1 MFSLLNRIAI
11 VTGAGSK
18 RGIGRAIA
26 LGLARQGADIIV
38 CDINLDGAKKIA
50 KEIEKEGRKALA
62 LGCNV
67 ISEEDIKKVIEIAL
81 REFKKVDILVNNA
94 GITQPVKV
102 FDITKEDWDR
112 IMNVNLRGTFLFSKA
127 VLPVMMDKN
136 YGRIINISSVSAK
149 NGGGVFGGAHYCA
162 SKAGILA
169 FTKVLAKEVSPLGIT
184 VNSISPGLVATD
196 IRGGLE
202 NEEEQKKMSINIPCR
217 RLGLPEEIAAA
228 VCFLASKEAAYV
240 TGGDIDVNGG
250 IYMN

>member
-127 VLPVMMDKN
+127 VLPAMMDKN

-169 FTKVLAKEVSPLGIT
+169 FTKALAKEVSPLGIT

-217 RLGLPEEIAAA
+217 RLGLPEEIASA
-228 VCFLASKEAAYV
+228 VCFLASKEAAYI

>member
-26 LGLARQGADIIV
+26 IGLARQGADIIV
-38 CDINLDGAKKIA
+38 CDINLDGTKKIA

-228 VCFLASKEAAYV
+228 VCFLASKEAAYI

>member
-38 CDINLDGAKKIA
+38 CDINLDGAKKIV

-94 GITQPVKV
+94 GITQSVKV

-127 VLPVMMDKN
+127 VLPAMMDKN
-136 YGRIINISSVSAK
+136 YGRIINISSISAK
-149 NGGGVFGGAHYCA
+149 NGGGIFGGAHYCA

-169 FTKVLAKEVSPLGIT
+169 FTKALAKEVSSFGIT

-202 NEEEQKKMSINIPCR
+202 SEEEQKKMSINIPCR

-228 VCFLASKEAAYV
+228 VCFLASKEAAYI

>member
-38 CDINLDGAKKIA
+38 CDINLDGAKKIV

-94 GITQPVKV
+94 GITQSVKV

-112 IMNVNLRGTFLFSKA
+112 IMNVNLRGTFLFSKT
-127 VLPVMMDKN
+127 VLPAMMDKN
-136 YGRIINISSVSAK
+136 YGRIINISSISAK
-149 NGGGVFGGAHYCA
+149 NGGGIFGGAHYCA

-169 FTKVLAKEVSPLGIT
+169 FTKALAKEVSPLGIT

-228 VCFLASKEAAYV
+228 VCFLASKEAAYI

>member
-228 VCFLASKEAAYV
+228 VCFLASKEAAYI